1 MTTLYLDRK
10 GAALDVDAGSLT
22 VRLGGAVA
30 TRVPLV
36 PLERVVLRG
45 DVVLST
51 RVLAELWR
59 RDVGLLLLSGR
70 HSEPTARLV
79 GRPHDDVALRLA
91 QYQRATDTEACRATA
106 REIVGA
112 KLAAEARLLARALE
126 LRPDRRKPL
135 IDAIEILEK
144 LQARIADAK
153 ERLDR
158 DTLTGL
164 EGAGAAAHFRA
175 YSTLFPESLVFAR
188 RRRRP
193 PPDPINVCLSLGYTL
208 LHHEAVREVQVVG
221 LDPLLGFLHAPERG
235 RESLACDLVEPLR
248 SYVDEWVWRS
258 FAERLLRREHF
269 SREKG
274 RACLMGK
281 AGRQIFYVGFEQLA
295 AGLRRLLAAWR
306 AALQPT
312 CAGPRTRHDRAAAAL
327 RRSRRRCGAA
337 RRAGAH
343 RRTAG
348 LRRRAVSI
356 AVALARG
363 RARPGAVV
371 DGRALRLPCVRP
383 ADRSTAR

>member
-30 TRVPLV
+30 TRVPLI

-164 EGAGAAAHFRA
+164 EGAGAAAYFRA
-175 YSTLFPESLVFAR
+175 YSTLFPESLEFAR

-295 AGLRRLLAAWR
+295 AGLRRLLRRMARSLAA
-306 AALQPT
+306 
-312 CAGPRTRHDRAAAAL
+312 DL
-327 RRSRRRCGAA
+327 R
-337 RRAGAH
+337 
-343 RRTAG
+343 
-348 LRRRAVSI
+348 
-356 AVALARG
+356 
-363 RARPGAVV
+363 
-371 DGRALRLPCVRP
+371 RP
-383 ADRSTAR
+383 ADAA